1 MFELSFGELLLIF
14 LVVLI
19 VVGPER
25 MPELARKAGYWLG
38 RTRRFIQSVQR
49 DVERELRT
57 DELQRLLNQQHD
69 EIQQLKQM
77 LTDTRVETEKSLKEA
92 EHLVKALPGDKS
104 EPASEQGTAPVAD
117 KPAGP
122 RPE

>member
-38 RTRRFIQSVQR
+38 KTRRFIQSVQR

-77 LTDTRVETEKSLKEA
+77 LTDTRVETEKSFKEA
-92 EHLVKALPGDKS
+92 EYLVKALPGDKP
-104 EPASEQGTAPVAD
+104 EPAGERAPAPVAD

-122 RPE
+122 KPD